1 MHKTT
6 LFVTLNIGLNVGRTG
21 VPVPELYAKAVAK
34 DGLGSPKDIEFR
46 VGTGTYGCEPE
57 QALIV
62 RFSTTDYGVNG
73 LIEFLEGIASD
84 LGQECVVAS
93 ISDTLDPYE
102 RGVVAFNPNYTGER
116 LTFDYNYFLSF

>member
-6 LFVTLNIGLNVGRTG
+6 LFVTLNIGLNVGRTSTQ
-21 VPVPELYAKAVAK
+21 VPEGYARCVAR
-34 DGLGSPKDIEFR
+34 DLLLADNMEFR
-46 VGTGTYGCEPE
+46 LSTGTYDGNSEPT
-57 QALIV
+57 LIV

-73 LIEFLEGIASD
+73 LIEFLEGVASD

-93 ISDTLDPYE
+93 ISDTLDKYE
-102 RGVVAFNPNYTGER
+102 RGIVAYNPDYTGER